1 MAIDLDKPR
10 DLPPIA
16 RREEI
21 DYIRVEPEDEMTA
34 MPVKQEDPFGE
45 YGNFRQRSDNS
56 YTGYTSRN
64 STILALPEK
73 EPFMSKPDLEKIMIV
88 VMAASFII
96 DGILYA
102 FQMNPILV
110 GVLVVT
116 TGLLMAL
123 LVSEWRK
130 PTMIDSV

>member
-1 MAIDLDKPR
+1 
-10 DLPPIA
+10 
-16 RREEI
+16 
-21 DYIRVEPEDEMTA
+21 
-34 MPVKQEDPFGE
+34 
-45 YGNFRQRSDNS
+45 
-56 YTGYTSRN
+56 
-64 STILALPEK
+64 
-73 EPFMSKPDLEKIMIV
+73 MSKPDLEKIMIV